1 MGVYRAGW
9 PEIVKRF
16 GGNRQRR
23 QLLKGL
29 KEALDLLKRAR
40 CRRVYLDGSFVTQK
54 DSPNHVDV
62 CWDVDGVDPLLL
74 DSVFFNFNNGRAAKK
89 ARFGAEFFPAQ
100 APQRLKT
107 FLDFFQ
113 IDKESGE
120 PKGIIELILDD
131 G

>member
-29 KEALDLLKRAR
+29 KEALDLLKRAG
-40 CRRVYLDGSFVTQK
+40 CRRVYLDGSFVTHK
-54 DSPNHVDV
+54 DSPNDVDV

-74 DSVFFNFNNGRAAKK
+74 DSVLTTVEQLRRQDSEQNSFLRKRRNVSRPFWIFSNRQREWRAE
-89 ARFGAEFFPAQ
+89 RNH
-100 APQRLKT
+100 
-107 FLDFFQ
+107 
-113 IDKESGE
+113 
-120 PKGIIELILDD
+120 
-131 G
+131 